1 MFRPLAH
8 LNFTNYRIN
17 INLTWR
23 TILDGKLVKIQNV
36 NLNIEK
42 KLILL
47 SIGLSNETLNFLNCQ
62 KIAIM
67 PIFALEEI
75 MIFSCVFLKNR
86 KLQKCTGF
94 RYAVVMGRK
103 LFYCYAYE

>member
-75 MIFSCVFLKNR
+75 MIFSCVFFKESKIAEMYRLSVCGSYGSEAF
-86 KLQKCTGF
+86 LLLC
-94 RYAVVMGRK
+94 V
-103 LFYCYAYE
+103 